1 MRRFFDGK
9 KGGTFFTKEG
19 TVFPSES
26 CPRGTNFTREF
37 CPGGHYSQGD
47 NLNCDTVTAREYQ
60 RGIFKNVLSNVFLLH
75 SLGEGN
81 FKVRGDGQY
90 FTSECN
96 NSSIALASYNF
107 AFTSLNFDESHK
119 LH

>member
-1 MRRFFDGK
+1 MRRPFRFFDGK

-47 NLNCDTVTAREYQ
+47 NLNCDTVTKVERNFEIAT
-60 RGIFKNVLSNVFLLH
+60 GTLCLH
-75 SLGEGN
+75 
-81 FKVRGDGQY
+81 V
-90 FTSECN
+90 
-96 NSSIALASYNF
+96 SSDLFY
-107 AFTSLNFDESHK
+107 
-119 LH
+119 